1 MPYIKKINH
10 RVFFKGNDDQKNGG
24 AEKRKSQVLRYI
36 MDCSEEHVKLFLNIL
51 YARVYDNCD
60 LGGGSA
66 IDYIL
71 ASKPA
76 PHMYNSKISTI
87 INNTNL
93 IVTTL
98 EQFMASNRGYILEI
112 ILWIGYLAESKDQW
126 SPANK
131 NIRNDS
137 YKLLILFCYKFPDH
151 EYTDKVVEAI
161 FQCFVW
167 RNLMNFYKFT
177 TTPHALL
184 KLVLVWA
191 KNREF
196 HR

>member
-1 MPYIKKINH
+1 
-10 RVFFKGNDDQKNGG
+10 
-24 AEKRKSQVLRYI
+24 

-60 LGGGSA
+60 LGDGSA

-71 ASKPA
+71 ACKPA

-87 INNTNL
+87 INNTQL

-167 RNLMNFYKFT
+167 RNLRNFYKYT